1 MSLLRSL
8 NVLVVDDHDHML
20 AIASTILR
28 AAGVRSVHEATDG
41 AAALDI
47 LGAKPIDLAL
57 VDYNMFPLDGDELTR
72 RVRTGADGVNIY
84 LPIIMMSGHAE
95 KSRIHAARDAGV
107 TEFLAK
113 PLTANSIIE
122 RIKSVILNPRPFV
135 QIDTYCGPCRRRKE
149 AANYEGPL
157 RRGIDSDRSF
167 SAA

>member
-28 AAGVRSVHEATDG
+28 GAGVRSVHEAANG
-41 AAALDI
+41 AAALT
-47 LGAKPIDLAL
+47 LLRSKPIDLAL
-57 VDYNMFPLDGDELTR
+57 VDYNMFPLDGVELTR
-72 RVRTGADGVNIY
+72 RIRTGVDGVNTY

-113 PLTANSIIE
+113 PLTAKAIIK

-135 QIDTYCGPCRRRKE
+135 QTDIYCGPCRRRKQ
-149 AANYEGPL
+149 AANYDGPL
-157 RRGIDSDRSF
+157 RR
-167 SAA
+167 SADADGAFNAA

>member
-20 AIASTILR
+20 AIASMILR
-28 AAGVRSVHEATDG
+28 GAGVRSVHEAANG
-41 AAALDI
+41 AAALT
-47 LGAKPIDLAL
+47 LLRSKPIDLAL
-57 VDYNMFPLDGDELTR
+57 VDYNMFPLDGVELTR
-72 RVRTGADGVNIY
+72 RIRTGVDGVNTY

-113 PLTANSIIE
+113 PLTAKAIIK

-135 QIDTYCGPCRRRKE
+135 HTDLYRGPCRRRKQ
-149 AANYEGPL
+149 AANYDGPL
-157 RRGIDSDRSF
+157 RR
-167 SAA
+167 SADADGAFNAA

>member
-8 NVLVVDDHDHML
+8 NILVVDDHDHML

-28 AAGVRSVHEATDG
+28 GAGVRSVHEASDG
-41 AAALDI
+41 LAALGI
-47 LGAKPIDLAL
+47 LGSKPIDLAL
-57 VDYNMFPLDGDELTR
+57 VDYNMFPLDGVEMTR
-72 RVRTGADGVNIY
+72 RVRAGLDGVNTY

-113 PLTANSIIE
+113 PLTAKAIIK

-135 QIDTYCGPCRRRKE
+135 QTETYSGPCRRRKE
-149 AANYEGPL
+149 AANYAGPL
-157 RRGIDSDRSF
+157 RR
-167 SAA
+167 SADANGAFNAA